1 MPFSSRP
8 HWAATNVKGIQT
20 CEISHQGLA
29 YRRSPVL
36 TAVGGAMLL
45 GSIAGAN
52 SASAS
57 SAPASAASA
66 SAAAPAPNASAI
78 SDAQGMR
85 VTGLGGPN
93 KVTVRAVSG
102 QNLFLVTDTAP
113 ISADTGCAAVPV
125 QAGLFG
131 VQCRALPGSGG
142 TQFRS
147 FSVNGGGGDDTITNF
162 APAAMRADGGAGND
176 ILNGGSFGDILRDSA
191 GSDTLRGNGGQDD
204 LQTESTAAGGG
215 ADVLDGGPELD
226 ILQAG
231 PGSDTLIGGT
241 GNARLVGGLGA
252 DKMNASSGTGDVV
265 AYEGRTA
272 RVVVILD
279 DQPNDGEAGEGD
291 KITNAEIIQG
301 GRGPDTMIGDDKA
314 NIFEGFDGDD
324 VLIGGRGADDLR
336 GGTGNDR
343 LASNDLF
350 GVPVQDGSIDR
361 LDGFDGT
368 DYSRVPFVEPDIT
381 VGCEIIDKD

>member
-1 MPFSSRP
+1 MRKLASGP
-8 HWAATNVKGIQT
+8 
-20 CEISHQGLA
+20 GLRKFA
-29 YRRSPVL
+29 VL
-36 TAVGGAMLL
+36 TAIGGSMLL
-45 GSIAGAN
+45 GSIAAA
-52 SASAS
+52 SAASAS
-57 SAPASAASA
+57 SASA

-78 SDAQGMR
+78 SDAQGLR
-85 VTGLGGPN
+85 ITGLGGPN
-93 KVTVRAVSG
+93 KITVRAVTG
-102 QNLFLVTDTAP
+102 QNLFLVTDNAP
-113 ISADTGCAAVPV
+113 IRADLGCAPATV

-131 VQCRALPGSGG
+131 VQCRAQPGSGG

-176 ILNGGSFGDILRDSA
+176 VLNGGSFGDILSDMS
-191 GSDTLRGNGGQDD
+191 GSDTLRGNGGQDE
-204 LQTESTAAGGG
+204 LNTESNAAGGG
-215 ADVLDGGPELD
+215 TDIVDGGPELD
-226 ILQAG
+226 ILKAG
-231 PGSDTLIGGT
+231 PGNDTLLGGD
-241 GNARLVGGLGA
+241 GKDRLVGGLGA
-252 DKMNASSGTGDVV
+252 DTLDAGPGAGDVV
-265 AYEGRTA
+265 AYEDRTA

-279 DQPNDGEAGEGD
+279 ALANDGEVGEGD
-291 KITNAEIIQG
+291 LISNAEDIQG

-350 GVPVQDGSIDR
+350 GVPVQDGSIDK

-368 DYSRVPFVEPDIT
+368 DYCRVPFVEPDIT
-381 VGCEIIDKD
+381 IGCEIVDKD